1 MTILHPYSPPIL
13 KRTKFWR
20 CCRGVGVFQYRGL
33 FELSRL
39 SFFEKIQKKLKTKKI
54 NMAIFHF
61 PQFEHEPFWQYLSR
75 LNDYRA
81 QYVHSMYE
89 K

>member
-1 MTILHPYSPPIL
+1 MTILHPYSPHIRN
-13 KRTKFWR
+13 RTKFWR
-20 CCRGVGVFQYRGL
+20 RCRGVGVFQCRGL
-33 FELSRL
+33 FEHSRL
-39 SFFEKIQKKLKTKKI
+39 GFFEKNQKKIT
-54 NMAIFHF
+54 MALFHF

-81 QYVHSMYE
+81 QYVLSMYE